1 MNRFGL
7 SSLGRKLAIAIC
19 LIIAAGFGAIVYFYA
34 QQQERNILLQNERSI
49 HQLLDSVN
57 QGLQVVMITGSADV
71 STLYAEKLKGVGDI
85 EDFRILRTNGIEAF
99 KDNETVRKVN
109 EFREVDEFP
118 LHAKEE
124 KIPVL
129 APDDENLRK
138 AIQTQQFVYFYN
150 TRGSEEFLSFLLP
163 IKSVKRCQR
172 CHGRETPVLGVLELT
187 ASLAGTK
194 AAVRQTWLQAGGV
207 LAGALLAVFLVTT
220 LVLNRYILHPIEVV
234 SAAMKRVATGD
245 LLQTVPI
252 LGRDELSNMATSFNR
267 MTSEL
272 RNTYEGFTREHN
284 KLETIIMGTEEG
296 IVVSDRTGRIVLV
309 NSAAEGL
316 LGKDVAR
323 IVEQGLPAMLDDPQR
338 MGRLLDRLPE
348 QAAQSE
354 VFLYN
359 DRFLAVHVSR
369 ICHADGSDRGH
380 TVVIRDISNERRLE
394 QQLRELSNID
404 ALTGLANR
412 RALDETLMTEFAL
425 AREQS
430 RSLSVLMFDID
441 HFKKFNDVH
450 GHDQGDRVLKAFAQT
465 ALSCVREVLD
475 TVCRYG
481 GEEFMV
487 IARETPQDG
496 AVVLAERIR
505 EAVAAMQVDGLKVTV
520 SIGVAGLDETAAQ
533 TPSALIELADAALYR
548 AKEDG
553 RNRVRVASGEAA

>member
-19 LIIAAGFGAIVYFYA
+19 LIIAAGFGVIVYFYA

-124 KIPVL
+124 KIQVL

-187 ASLAGTK
+187 ASLAGTR

-272 RNTYEGFTREHN
+272 RSTYEGFTREHN

-309 NSAAEGL
+309 NSAAAGL

-354 VFLYN
+354 VFMYHE
-359 DRFLAVHVSR
+359 RFLAVHVSR

-430 RSLSVLMFDID
+430 RSLSILMFDID

-465 ALSCVREVLD
+465 ALCSVREVLD

-533 TPSALIELADAALYR
+533 TPSALIDLADAALYR

-553 RNRVRVASGEAA
+553 RNRVRVASGGAA

>member
-19 LIIAAGFGAIVYFYA
+19 LIIAAGFGVIVYFYA

-124 KIPVL
+124 KIQVL

-187 ASLAGTK
+187 ASLAGTR

-272 RNTYEGFTREHN
+272 RSTYEGFTREHN

-309 NSAAEGL
+309 NSAAAGL

-354 VFLYN
+354 VFMYHE
-359 DRFLAVHVSR
+359 RFLAVHVSR

-430 RSLSVLMFDID
+430 RSLSILMFDID

-465 ALSCVREVLD
+465 ALSSVREVLD

-505 EAVAAMQVDGLKVTV
+505 EAVAAMQVDGLRVTV

-533 TPSALIELADAALYR
+533 TPSALIDLADAALYR

-553 RNRVRVASGEAA
+553 RNRVRVASGGAA

>member
-19 LIIAAGFGAIVYFYA
+19 LIIATGFGAIVYFYA

-85 EDFRILRTNGIEAF
+85 EDFRILRTNGLEAF

-109 EFREVDEFP
+109 EFRDVDEFP

-124 KIPVL
+124 KIQVL

-150 TRGSEEFLSFLLP
+150 SRGGEEFLSFLLP

-220 LVLNRYILHPIEVV
+220 LVLNRYILRPIEVV

-252 LGRDELSNMATSFNR
+252 LGRDELSKMATSFNH

-272 RNTYEGFTREHN
+272 RSTYEGFTREHN

-296 IVVSDRTGRIVLV
+296 MVVSDRTGRIVLV

-354 VFLYN
+354 VFMYHE
-359 DRFLAVHVSR
+359 RFLAVHVSR

-430 RSLSVLMFDID
+430 RPLSILMFDID

-465 ALSCVREVLD
+465 AKSCVREVLD

-505 EAVAAMQVDGLKVTV
+505 EAVAAMQVDCLKVTV
-520 SIGVAGLDETAAQ
+520 SIGVAGLDETAAH

-548 AKEDG
+548 AKQDG
-553 RNRVRVASGEAA
+553 RNRVRVASVGAA

>member
-19 LIIAAGFGAIVYFYA
+19 LIIAAGFGVIVYFYA

-124 KIPVL
+124 KIQVL

-187 ASLAGTK
+187 ASLAGTR

-272 RNTYEGFTREHN
+272 RSTYEGFTREHN

-309 NSAAEGL
+309 NSAAAGL

-354 VFLYN
+354 VFMYHE
-359 DRFLAVHVSR
+359 RFLAVHVSR

-430 RSLSVLMFDID
+430 RSLSILMFDID

-465 ALSCVREVLD
+465 ALCSVREVLD

-505 EAVAAMQVDGLKVTV
+505 EAVAAMQVDGLRVTV

-533 TPSALIELADAALYR
+533 TPSALIDLADAALYR

-553 RNRVRVASGEAA
+553 RNRVRVASGGAA

>member
-109 EFREVDEFP
+109 EFRDVDEFP
-118 LHAKEE
+118 LHTKEE
-124 KIPVL
+124 KIQVL

-252 LGRDELSNMATSFNR
+252 LGRDELSNMATSFNH

-272 RNTYEGFTREHN
+272 RSTYEGFTREHN

-309 NSAAEGL
+309 NSAAAGL

-359 DRFLAVHVSR
+359 ERFLAVHVSR

-430 RSLSVLMFDID
+430 RPLSILMFDID

-465 ALSCVREVLD
+465 ALSSVREVLD

-520 SIGVAGLDETAAQ
+520 SIGVAGLDETAAP

>member
-124 KIPVL
+124 KIQVL

-150 TRGSEEFLSFLLP
+150 DRGSEEFLSFLLP

-252 LGRDELSNMATSFNR
+252 LGRDELSNMATSFNH

-272 RNTYEGFTREHN
+272 RSTYEGFTREHN

-309 NSAAEGL
+309 NSAAAGL

-354 VFLYN
+354 VFMYN
-359 DRFLAVHVSR
+359 ERFLAVHVSR

-412 RALDETLMTEFAL
+412 RELDETLMTEFAL

-430 RSLSVLMFDID
+430 RSLSILMFDID

-465 ALSCVREVLD
+465 ALSSVREVLD

-533 TPSALIELADAALYR
+533 TPSALIDLADAALYR

-553 RNRVRVASGEAA
+553 RNRVRVASGGAA